1 MAPVADPGTV
11 RAQLARTRAEL
22 QAAGIPYAWL
32 DAEILLAHV
41 LNSPRV
47 RLHTHPE
54 EKLTAAQRQRL
65 ARLTGRRAK
74 RVPMPY
80 LTGEREFYGY
90 ALKVTPAVLI
100 PRPESELLVELAI
113 EWLRRHPGA
122 RRMIDLGT
130 GSGAVAI
137 AVAKAVPPVRVAAR
151 DVSARALEVAA
162 ANISR
167 YRLRSRITTVKG
179 NLLDGAAA
187 ADLIVANLPY
197 ISERQKR
204 VRPRELDYEPALA
217 LDGGADGLSLIR
229 EAVAQA
235 PRVLKDAGAL
245 LFECDPSQ
253 ARRLVRIAQKEWP
266 AAQVTVHKD
275 LAGRDRVVR
284 VETGP

>member
-1 MAPVADPGTV
+1 MAPPADPGAV
-11 RAQLARTRAEL
+11 KAQLAKTRADL

-32 DAEILLAHV
+32 DAEILVAHV
-41 LNSPRV
+41 LSSSRV

-54 EKLTAAQRQRL
+54 ERLTAVQQRRL
-65 ARLTGRRAK
+65 ARLAGRRAE

-80 LTGEREFYGY
+80 LTGEREFFGY
-90 ALKVTPAVLI
+90 QLAVTPAVLI

-113 EWLRRHPGA
+113 EWLSRHAAA

-137 AVAKAVPPVRVAAR
+137 AVARGMPRVRVTAR
-151 DVSARALEVAA
+151 DVSARALKVAA
-162 ANISR
+162 ANIGR
-167 YRLRSRITTVKG
+167 HRVRSRVTLEKG
-179 NLLDGAAA
+179 NLLQGVGP

-217 LDGGADGLSLIR
+217 LDGGTDGLRLIR
-229 EAVAQA
+229 EAITQA
-235 PRVLKDAGAL
+235 PRVLKDGGAV

-284 VETGP
+284 VETRP